1 MKKIISVM
9 ILALLLLGSNVYA
22 ENSEATLQQK
32 AEVSY
37 SVKKIK
43 AANEI
48 NETSSFYD
56 LGVTKGENKEIQAI
70 IANSSNQPI
79 YVKSQIFTAFTNE
92 NGGIT
97 YNAEPKSIS
106 KSLKFKLSDFATIEA
121 SDKRVEVPPHSEK
134 TVTAFIDVPK
144 DVPDGVMLGAWYF
157 EKENQAVENKEEQ
170 GIGIANKYSYSLA
183 IKVTVNQEIEKP
195 ELKLKGV
202 TTGLSNYRKAIQATI
217 ENESPGIISKLT
229 VNAQILNEK
238 SGALLYERK
247 QEDMIM
253 APNSNFTYPVFL
265 KDRKMKAGNY
275 VINIEASTDD
285 PKWPSQ
291 NWSWSQKFSI
301 TEEDAKEMNQAAL
314 NDSSPLK
321 KNNNLVFIG
330 GFFLSVSGLVI
341 LFILIRSNQKKKRKK
356 LKMIAKRK
364 MREEIKLKQKRLK
377 RDKISENKV

>member
-1 MKKIISVM
+1 MKKIISIM
-9 ILALLLLGSNVYA
+9 ILALLLLGRNVYA
-22 ENSEATLQQK
+22 ENSEATIQQK

-92 NGGIT
+92 NGTIT
-97 YNAEPKSIS
+97 YNTKPKSIS

-121 SDKRVEVPPHSEK
+121 SDKRIEVPPHSEK

-157 EKENQAVENKEEQ
+157 EKENQVVENKEEQ

-238 SGALLYERK
+238 NGELLYERK

-253 APNSNFTYPVFL
+253 APNSNFSYPIFL
-265 KDRKMKAGNY
+265 KDQEMKSGDY
-275 VINIEASTDD
+275 VLNVEASTND

-291 NWSWSQKFSI
+291 NWNWSQKFSI
-301 TEEDAKEMNQAAL
+301 TKEKAQQINQDAL
-314 NDSSPLK
+314 NDNVSSEN
-321 KNNNLVFIG
+321 NNNLVLIG
-330 GFFLSVSGLVI
+330 VLFLIVSGLVT
-341 LFILIRSNQKKKRKK
+341 LFVLIRIIKKRKEK
-356 LKMIAKRK
+356 
-364 MREEIKLKQKRLK
+364 
-377 RDKISENKV
+377 N

>member
-9 ILALLLLGSNVYA
+9 SLVLLLFGSNVYA
-22 ENSEATLQQK
+22 ENSEAMLQQT

-92 NGGIT
+92 NGTIT

-106 KSLKFKLSDFATIEA
+106 NSLKFKLSDFATIED
-121 SDKRVEVPPHSEK
+121 SDKRIEVPPHSEK

-157 EKENQAVENKEEQ
+157 EKEDQVVENKEEQ

-238 SGALLYERK
+238 NGALIYERK
-247 QEDMIM
+247 QEYRIM
-253 APNSNFTYPVFL
+253 APNSNFAYPVFL
-265 KDRKMKAGNY
+265 KDQEIKAGNY
-275 VINIEASTDD
+275 VLNLEASTDD

-291 NWSWSQKFSI
+291 NWFWSQKFSI
-301 TEEDAKEMNQAAL
+301 TE
-314 NDSSPLK
+314 
-321 KNNNLVFIG
+321 
-330 GFFLSVSGLVI
+330 
-341 LFILIRSNQKKKRKK
+341 KKRNKS
-356 LKMIAKRK
+356 
-364 MREEIKLKQKRLK
+364 IKQH
-377 RDKISENKV
+377 

>member
-1 MKKIISVM
+1 MKKIISIM
-9 ILALLLLGSNVYA
+9 ILALLLLGRNVYA
-22 ENSEATLQQK
+22 ENSEATIQQK

-92 NGGIT
+92 NGTIT
-97 YNAEPKSIS
+97 YNAKPKSIS
-106 KSLKFKLSDFATIEA
+106 KNLKFKLSDFATIEA
-121 SDKRVEVPPHSEK
+121 SDKRIEVPPHSEK

-157 EKENQAVENKEEQ
+157 EKENQVVENKEEQ

-183 IKVTVNQEIEKP
+183 IKVTENQEIEKP

-238 SGALLYERK
+238 NGELLYERK

-253 APNSNFTYPVFL
+253 APNSNFSYPIFL
-265 KDRKMKAGNY
+265 KDQEMKSGDY
-275 VINIEASTDD
+275 VLNVEASTND

-301 TEEDAKEMNQAAL
+301 TKEKAQQINQDAL
-314 NDSSPLK
+314 NDNVSSEN
-321 KNNNLVFIG
+321 NNNLVLIG
-330 GFFLSVSGLVI
+330 VLFLIVSGLVT
-341 LFILIRSNQKKKRKK
+341 LFVLIRSNQKKKRKK
-356 LKMIAKRK
+356 LKMMAKRK
-364 MREEIKLKQKRLK
+364 KREETKLKQKRLSK
-377 RDKISENKV
+377 RQDK

>member
-1 MKKIISVM
+1 MKKIISIM

-22 ENSEATLQQK
+22 ENSEATLQRK

-43 AANEI
+43 AVNEI

-92 NGGIT
+92 NGTIT
-97 YNAEPKSIS
+97 YNTKPKSIS

-121 SDKRVEVPPHSEK
+121 SDKRIEVPPHSEK

-157 EKENQAVENKEEQ
+157 EKENQVVENKEEQ

-229 VNAQILNEK
+229 VDAQILNEK
-238 SGALLYERK
+238 NGELLYERK

-253 APNSNFTYPVFL
+253 APNSNFSYPIFL
-265 KDRKMKAGNY
+265 KDQEMKPGDY
-275 VINIEASTDD
+275 VLNVEASTND

-301 TEEDAKEMNQAAL
+301 TKEKAQQINQDAL
-314 NDSSPLK
+314 NDNVSSEN
-321 KNNNLVFIG
+321 NNNLVLIG
-330 GFFLSVSGLVI
+330 VLFLIVSGLVT
-341 LFILIRSNQKKKRKK
+341 LFVLIRSNQKKKRKK
-356 LKMIAKRK
+356 LKMMAKRK
-364 MREEIKLKQKRLK
+364 KREETKQKQKRLRK
-377 RDKISENKV
+377 RQDK

>member
-1 MKKIISVM
+1 MKKIISIM

-22 ENSEATLQQK
+22 ENSEATLQRK

-43 AANEI
+43 AVNEI

-92 NGGIT
+92 NGTIT
-97 YNAEPKSIS
+97 YNTKPQSIS

-121 SDKRVEVPPHSEK
+121 SDKRIEVPPHSEK

-157 EKENQAVENKEEQ
+157 EKENQVVENKEEQ

-229 VNAQILNEK
+229 VDAQILNEK
-238 SGALLYERK
+238 NGELLYERK

-253 APNSNFTYPVFL
+253 APNSNFSYPIFL
-265 KDRKMKAGNY
+265 KDQEMKPGDY
-275 VINIEASTDD
+275 VLNVEASTND

-301 TEEDAKEMNQAAL
+301 TKEKAQQINQDAL
-314 NDSSPLK
+314 NDNVSSEN
-321 KNNNLVFIG
+321 NNNLVLIG
-330 GFFLSVSGLVI
+330 VLFLIVSGLVT
-341 LFILIRSNQKKKRKK
+341 LFVLIRSNQKKKRKK
-356 LKMIAKRK
+356 LKMMAKRK
-364 MREEIKLKQKRLK
+364 KREETKQKQKRLRK
-377 RDKISENKV
+377 RQDK

>member
-1 MKKIISVM
+1 MKKIISIM
-9 ILALLLLGSNVYA
+9 ILALLLLGRNVYA
-22 ENSEATLQQK
+22 ENSEATIQQK

-92 NGGIT
+92 NGTIT
-97 YNAEPKSIS
+97 YNTKPKFIS
-106 KSLKFKLSDFATIEA
+106 KNLKFKLSDFATIEA
-121 SDKRVEVPPHSEK
+121 SDKRIEVPPHSEK

-157 EKENQAVENKEEQ
+157 EKENQVVENKEEQ

-238 SGALLYERK
+238 NGELLYERK

-253 APNSNFTYPVFL
+253 APNSNFSYPIFL
-265 KDRKMKAGNY
+265 KDQEMKPGDY
-275 VINIEASTDD
+275 VLNVEASTND

-301 TEEDAKEMNQAAL
+301 TKEKAQQINQDAL
-314 NDSSPLK
+314 NDNVSSEN
-321 KNNNLVFIG
+321 NNNLVLIG
-330 GFFLSVSGLVI
+330 VLFLIVSGLVT
-341 LFILIRSNQKKKRKK
+341 LFVLIRSNQKKKRKK
-356 LKMIAKRK
+356 LKMMAKRK
-364 MREEIKLKQKRLK
+364 KREETKLKQKRLSK
-377 RDKISENKV
+377 RQDK

>member
-1 MKKIISVM
+1 MKKIISIM
-9 ILALLLLGSNVYA
+9 ILALLLLGRNVYA
-22 ENSEATLQQK
+22 ENSEVTIQQK

-92 NGGIT
+92 NGTIT
-97 YNAEPKSIS
+97 YNTKPKSIS

-121 SDKRVEVPPHSEK
+121 SDKRIEVPPHSEK

-157 EKENQAVENKEEQ
+157 EKENQVVENKEEQ

-238 SGALLYERK
+238 NGELLYERK

-253 APNSNFTYPVFL
+253 APNSNFSYPIFL
-265 KDRKMKAGNY
+265 KDQEMKPGDY
-275 VINIEASTDD
+275 VLNVEASTND

-301 TEEDAKEMNQAAL
+301 TKEKAQQINQDAL
-314 NDSSPLK
+314 NDNVSSEN
-321 KNNNLVFIG
+321 NNNLVLIG
-330 GFFLSVSGLVI
+330 VLFLIVSGLVT
-341 LFILIRSNQKKKRKK
+341 LFVLIRSNQKKKRKK
-356 LKMIAKRK
+356 LKMMAKRK
-364 MREEIKLKQKRLK
+364 KREETKLKQKRLSK
-377 RDKISENKV
+377 RQDK

>member
-1 MKKIISVM
+1 MKKIISIM

-22 ENSEATLQQK
+22 ENSEATIQQK

-92 NGGIT
+92 NGTIT
-97 YNAEPKSIS
+97 YNAKPKSIS

-121 SDKRVEVPPHSEK
+121 SDKRIEVPPHSEK

-157 EKENQAVENKEEQ
+157 EKENQVVENKEEQ

-238 SGALLYERK
+238 NGELLYERK

-253 APNSNFTYPVFL
+253 APNSNFSYPIFL
-265 KDRKMKAGNY
+265 KDQEMKPGDY
-275 VINIEASTDD
+275 VLNVEASTND

-301 TEEDAKEMNQAAL
+301 TKEKAQQINQDAL
-314 NDSSPLK
+314 NDNVSSEN
-321 KNNNLVFIG
+321 NNNLVLIG
-330 GFFLSVSGLVI
+330 VLFLIVSGLVT
-341 LFILIRSNQKKKRKK
+341 LFVLIRSNQKKKRKK
-356 LKMIAKRK
+356 LKMMAKRK
-364 MREEIKLKQKRLK
+364 KEKKL
-377 RDKISENKV
+377 N

>member
-1 MKKIISVM
+1 MKKIISIM
-9 ILALLLLGSNVYA
+9 ILALLLLGRNVYA
-22 ENSEATLQQK
+22 ENSEATIQQK

-92 NGGIT
+92 NGTIT
-97 YNAEPKSIS
+97 YNTKPKSIS

-121 SDKRVEVPPHSEK
+121 SDKRIEVPPHSEK

-157 EKENQAVENKEEQ
+157 EKENQVVENKEEQ

-238 SGALLYERK
+238 NGELLYERK

-253 APNSNFTYPVFL
+253 APNSNFSYPIFL
-265 KDRKMKAGNY
+265 KDQEMKPGDY
-275 VINIEASTDD
+275 VLNVEASTND

-301 TEEDAKEMNQAAL
+301 TKEKAQQINQDAL
-314 NDSSPLK
+314 NDNVSSEN
-321 KNNNLVFIG
+321 NNNLVLIG
-330 GFFLSVSGLVI
+330 VLFLIVSGLVT
-341 LFILIRSNQKKKRKK
+341 LFVLIRSNQKKKRKK
-356 LKMIAKRK
+356 LKMMAKRK
-364 MREEIKLKQKRLK
+364 KREETKQKQKRLRK
-377 RDKISENKV
+377 RQDK

>member
-1 MKKIISVM
+1 MKKIISIM

-22 ENSEATLQQK
+22 ENSEATIQQK

-92 NGGIT
+92 NGTIT
-97 YNAEPKSIS
+97 YNTKPKSIS

-121 SDKRVEVPPHSEK
+121 SDKRIEVPPHSEK

-157 EKENQAVENKEEQ
+157 EKENQVVENKEEQ

-238 SGALLYERK
+238 NGELLYQRK

-253 APNSNFTYPVFL
+253 APNSNFSYPIFL
-265 KDRKMKAGNY
+265 KDQEMKPGDY
-275 VINIEASTDD
+275 VLNVEASTND

-301 TEEDAKEMNQAAL
+301 TKEKAQQINQDAL
-314 NDSSPLK
+314 NDNVSSEN
-321 KNNNLVFIG
+321 NNNLVLIG
-330 GFFLSVSGLVI
+330 VLFLIVSGLVT
-341 LFILIRSNQKKKRKK
+341 LFVLIRSNQKKKRKK
-356 LKMIAKRK
+356 LKMMAKRK
-364 MREEIKLKQKRLK
+364 KREETKLKQKRLSK
-377 RDKISENKV
+377 RQDK

>member
-1 MKKIISVM
+1 MKKIISIM
-9 ILALLLLGSNVYA
+9 ILALLLLGRNVYA
-22 ENSEATLQQK
+22 ENSEATIQQK

-92 NGGIT
+92 NGTIT
-97 YNAEPKSIS
+97 YNTKPKSIS

-121 SDKRVEVPPHSEK
+121 SDKRIEVPPHSEK

-157 EKENQAVENKEEQ
+157 EKENQVVENKEEQ

-238 SGALLYERK
+238 NGELLYERK

-253 APNSNFTYPVFL
+253 APNSNFYYPIFL
-265 KDRKMKAGNY
+265 KDQEMKPGDY
-275 VINIEASTDD
+275 VLNVEASTND

-301 TEEDAKEMNQAAL
+301 TKEKAQQINQDAL
-314 NDSSPLK
+314 NDNVSSE
-321 KNNNLVFIG
+321 NNNSLVLIG
-330 GFFLSVSGLVI
+330 VLFLIVSGLVT
-341 LFILIRSNQKKKRKK
+341 LFVLIRSNQKKKRKK
-356 LKMIAKRK
+356 LKMMAKRK
-364 MREEIKLKQKRLK
+364 KREETKQKQKRLRK
-377 RDKISENKV
+377 RQDK

>member
-1 MKKIISVM
+1 MKKIISIM
-9 ILALLLLGSNVYA
+9 ILALLLLGRNVYA
-22 ENSEATLQQK
+22 ENSEATIQKK

-92 NGGIT
+92 NGTIT
-97 YNAEPKSIS
+97 YNTKPKSIS

-121 SDKRVEVPPHSEK
+121 SDKRIEVPPHSEK

-157 EKENQAVENKEEQ
+157 EKENQVVENKEEQ

-238 SGALLYERK
+238 NGELLYERK

-253 APNSNFTYPVFL
+253 APNSNFSYPIFL
-265 KDRKMKAGNY
+265 KDQEMKPGDY
-275 VINIEASTDD
+275 VLNVEASTND

-301 TEEDAKEMNQAAL
+301 TKEKAQQINQDAL
-314 NDSSPLK
+314 NDNVSSEN
-321 KNNNLVFIG
+321 NNNLVLIG
-330 GFFLSVSGLVI
+330 VLFLIVSGLVT
-341 LFILIRSNQKKKRKK
+341 LFVLIRSNQKKKRKK
-356 LKMIAKRK
+356 LKMMAKRK
-364 MREEIKLKQKRLK
+364 KREETKQKQKRLRK
-377 RDKISENKV
+377 RQDK

>member
-1 MKKIISVM
+1 MKKIISIM
-9 ILALLLLGSNVYA
+9 ILALLLLGRNVYA
-22 ENSEATLQQK
+22 ENSEATIQQK

-92 NGGIT
+92 NGTIT
-97 YNAEPKSIS
+97 YNTKPKSIS

-121 SDKRVEVPPHSEK
+121 SDKRIEVPPHSEK

-157 EKENQAVENKEEQ
+157 EKENQVVENKEEQ

-238 SGALLYERK
+238 NGELLYERK

-253 APNSNFTYPVFL
+253 APNSNFSYPIFL
-265 KDRKMKAGNY
+265 KDQEMKPGDY
-275 VINIEASTDD
+275 VLNVEASTND

-301 TEEDAKEMNQAAL
+301 TKEKAQQINQDAL
-314 NDSSPLK
+314 NDNVSSEN
-321 KNNNLVFIG
+321 NNNLVLIG
-330 GFFLSVSGLVI
+330 VLFLIVSGLVT
-341 LFILIRSNQKKKRKK
+341 LFVLIRSNQKKKRKK
-356 LKMIAKRK
+356 LKMMAKRK
-364 MREEIKLKQKRLK
+364 KREETKLKQKRLSK
-377 RDKISENKV
+377 RQDK

>member
-1 MKKIISVM
+1 MKKIISIM

-22 ENSEATLQQK
+22 ENSEATIQQK

-92 NGGIT
+92 NGTIT
-97 YNAEPKSIS
+97 YNTKPKSIS

-121 SDKRVEVPPHSEK
+121 SDKRIEVPPHSEK

-157 EKENQAVENKEEQ
+157 EKENQVVENKEEQ

-238 SGALLYERK
+238 NGELLYERK

-253 APNSNFTYPVFL
+253 APNSNFSYPIFL
-265 KDRKMKAGNY
+265 KDQEMKPGDY
-275 VINIEASTDD
+275 VLNVEASTND

-301 TEEDAKEMNQAAL
+301 TKEKAQQINQDAL
-314 NDSSPLK
+314 NDNVSSEN
-321 KNNNLVFIG
+321 NNNLVLIG
-330 GFFLSVSGLVI
+330 VLFLIVSGLVT
-341 LFILIRSNQKKKRKK
+341 LFVLIRSNQKKKRKK
-356 LKMIAKRK
+356 LKMMAKRK
-364 MREEIKLKQKRLK
+364 KREETKLKQKRLSK
-377 RDKISENKV
+377 RQDK

>member
-1 MKKIISVM
+1 MKKIISIM

-22 ENSEATLQQK
+22 ENSEATIQQK

-92 NGGIT
+92 NGTIT
-97 YNAEPKSIS
+97 YNTKPKSIS

-121 SDKRVEVPPHSEK
+121 SDKRIEVPPHSEK

-157 EKENQAVENKEEQ
+157 EKENQVVENKEEQ

-238 SGALLYERK
+238 NGELLYERK

-253 APNSNFTYPVFL
+253 APNSNFSYPIFL
-265 KDRKMKAGNY
+265 KDQEMKSGDY
-275 VINIEASTDD
+275 VLNVEASTND

-301 TEEDAKEMNQAAL
+301 TKEKAQQINQDAL
-314 NDSSPLK
+314 NDNVSSEN
-321 KNNNLVFIG
+321 NNNLVLIG
-330 GFFLSVSGLVI
+330 VLFLSVSGLVT
-341 LFILIRSNQKKKRKK
+341 LFVLIRSNQKKKRKK
-356 LKMIAKRK
+356 LKMMAKRK
-364 MREEIKLKQKRLK
+364 KREETKLKQKRLSK
-377 RDKISENKV
+377 RQDK

>member
-1 MKKIISVM
+1 MKKIISIM

-22 ENSEATLQQK
+22 ENSEATLQRK

-43 AANEI
+43 AVNEI

-70 IANSSNQPI
+70 IVNSSNQPI

-92 NGGIT
+92 NGTIT
-97 YNAEPKSIS
+97 YNTKPKSIS

-121 SDKRVEVPPHSEK
+121 SDKRIEVPPHSEK

-157 EKENQAVENKEEQ
+157 EKENQVVENKEEQ

-229 VNAQILNEK
+229 VDAQILNEK
-238 SGALLYERK
+238 NGELLYERK

-253 APNSNFTYPVFL
+253 APNSNFSYPIFL
-265 KDRKMKAGNY
+265 KDQEMKPGDY
-275 VINIEASTDD
+275 VLNVEASTND

-301 TEEDAKEMNQAAL
+301 TKEKAQQINQDAL
-314 NDSSPLK
+314 NDNVSSEN
-321 KNNNLVFIG
+321 NNNLVLIG
-330 GFFLSVSGLVI
+330 VLFLIVSGLVT
-341 LFILIRSNQKKKRKK
+341 LFVLIRSNQKKKRKK
-356 LKMIAKRK
+356 LKMMAKRK
-364 MREEIKLKQKRLK
+364 KREETKQKQKRLRK
-377 RDKISENKV
+377 RQDK